1 MGYTN
6 GEGSNTY
13 LRCHICY
20 INSYVLPNQTALGQ
34 ASGELVFQNFWYSD
48 LCMKLRASSFR
59 SFITAIQTFRGAF
72 ALSVF
77 LKTDGRHRYV
87 ATSVAIFIMVM
98 SGIQLNQMV
107 NLASVTIFHQ
117 SL

>member
-1 MGYTN
+1 MKVMTLYA
-6 GEGSNTY
+6 
-13 LRCHICY
+13 
-20 INSYVLPNQTALGQ
+20 QTALGQ